1 MKSILKPDPK
11 TILTGQNVDRL
22 LNFYGVVKDNDTS
35 PIEGAA
41 VMAFACFAGGV
52 EKFLGSAFTDRE
64 GRYFISIPKLS
75 NYNGLLGFKV
85 RAGKEANLLSEGVD
99 STEPEGIACE
109 ENLTEHSRPI
119 EEFALAEKEI
129 YDENITG
136 VLTEHFGDDL
146 IQEGET
152 DENKKSKVSPF
163 RKAITRE
170 FTYGWKEKCLTAC
183 AIGTALLTLTMKK
196 R

>member
-1 MKSILKPDPK
+1 MKSILRPDPE

-22 LNFYGVVKDNDTS
+22 LNFYGVVKDNNDS
-35 PIEGAA
+35 PIEGAV

-52 EKFLGSAFTDRE
+52 EKFLGSALTDRG
-64 GRYFISIPKLS
+64 GRYFISIPKLT

-99 STEPEGIACE
+99 SP
-109 ENLTEHSRPI
+109 ENLTEHSHPN
-119 EEFALAEKEI
+119 EEFAMAEKEI
-129 YDENITG
+129 YNENITG
-136 VLTEHFGDDL
+136 VLTEHFSDDL

-152 DENKKSKVSPF
+152 NENKKSKVSPF
-163 RKAITRE
+163 KKAITKE